1 MDFDYSGGVTAPT
14 PPSSAAV
21 TTTETTATV
30 EVNQWGY
37 RTMDSLLKLFKQ
49 RMRIGYDTDDE
60 NLKAI
65 LESSVSAIEKLT
77 GSDDIYDPTIRE
89 LVIERSRYAYNDSLE
104 FFYDNFIND
113 LGTASIA
120 NLKVVTDDEANF

>member
-1 MDFDYSGGVTAPT
+1 MGV
-14 PPSSAAV
+14 S
-21 TTTETTATV
+21 
-30 EVNQWGY
+30 
-37 RTMDSLLKLFKQ
+37 TMNDSLLKLFKQ

-65 LESSVSAIEKLT
+65 LESSVSAVKNLV
-77 GSDDIYDPTIRE
+77 GSDDLTDPAIRE
-89 LVIERSRYAYNDSLE
+89 LVIERSRYVYNDSLE

-120 NLKVVTDDEANF
+120 NLKKAVNENETNVRVEETTE

>member
-1 MDFDYSGGVTAPT
+1 
-14 PPSSAAV
+14 
-21 TTTETTATV
+21 
-30 EVNQWGY
+30 
-37 RTMDSLLKLFKQ
+37 MDSLLKLFKQ

-77 GSDDIYDPTIRE
+77 GSDDIYDPAIRE
-89 LVIERSRYAYNDSLE
+89 LVIERSRYVYNDSLE

-120 NLKVVTDDEANF
+120 NLKKVTDDEANV

>member
-1 MDFDYSGGVTAPT
+1 MGV
-14 PPSSAAV
+14 S
-21 TTTETTATV
+21 
-30 EVNQWGY
+30 
-37 RTMDSLLKLFKQ
+37 TMNDSLLKLFKQ

-77 GSDDIYDPTIRE
+77 GSDDLTDPAIRE
-89 LVIERSRYAYNDSLE
+89 LVIERSRYVYNDSLE

-120 NLKVVTDDEANF
+120 NLKAVTDDEANI

>member
-1 MDFDYSGGVTAPT
+1 M
-14 PPSSAAV
+14 
-21 TTTETTATV
+21 
-30 EVNQWGY
+30 N
-37 RTMDSLLKLFKQ
+37 DSLLKLFKQ

-77 GSDDIYDPTIRE
+77 GSDDLTDPAIRE
-89 LVIERSRYAYNDSLE
+89 LVIERSRYVYNDSLE

-120 NLKVVTDDEANF
+120 NLKAVTDDEANI

>member
-1 MDFDYSGGVTAPT
+1 M
-14 PPSSAAV
+14 
-21 TTTETTATV
+21 
-30 EVNQWGY
+30 N
-37 RTMDSLLKLFKQ
+37 DSLLKLFKQ

-77 GSDDIYDPTIRE
+77 GSDDLTDPAIRE
-89 LVIERSRYAYNDSLE
+89 LVIERSRYVYNDSLE

-120 NLKVVTDDEANF
+120 NLKKAVTDDEANV

>member
-1 MDFDYSGGVTAPT
+1 
-14 PPSSAAV
+14 
-21 TTTETTATV
+21 
-30 EVNQWGY
+30 
-37 RTMDSLLKLFKQ
+37 
-49 RMRIGYDTDDE
+49 MRIGYDTDDE

-77 GSDDIYDPTIRE
+77 GSDDLTDPAIRE

-120 NLKVVTDDEANF
+120 NLKKAVSDDEANL

>member
-1 MDFDYSGGVTAPT
+1 MNKEA
-14 PPSSAAV
+14 
-21 TTTETTATV
+21 
-30 EVNQWGY
+30 
-37 RTMDSLLKLFKQ
+37 LLQLFKQ
-49 RMRIGYDTDDE
+49 RMRISYDTDDE

-65 LESSVSAIEKLT
+65 LESSVSAVKNLV
-77 GSDDIYDPTIRE
+77 GSDDLTDPAIRE

-120 NLKVVTDDEANF
+120 NLKAVTDDEANI

>member
-1 MDFDYSGGVTAPT
+1 MGV
-14 PPSSAAV
+14 S
-21 TTTETTATV
+21 
-30 EVNQWGY
+30 
-37 RTMDSLLKLFKQ
+37 TMNDSLLKLFKQ

-77 GSDDIYDPTIRE
+77 GSDDLTDPAIRE

-120 NLKVVTDDEANF
+120 NLKKAVSDDEANL

>member
-1 MDFDYSGGVTAPT
+1 MGV
-14 PPSSAAV
+14 SAM
-21 TTTETTATV
+21 
-30 EVNQWGY
+30 N
-37 RTMDSLLKLFKQ
+37 DSLLILFKK

-77 GSDDIYDPTIRE
+77 GSDDLTDPAIRE
-89 LVIERSRYAYNDSLE
+89 LVIERSRYVYNDSLE

-120 NLKVVTDDEANF
+120 NLKKAVTDDEANV

>member
-1 MDFDYSGGVTAPT
+1 MNIEA
-14 PPSSAAV
+14 
-21 TTTETTATV
+21 
-30 EVNQWGY
+30 
-37 RTMDSLLKLFKQ
+37 LLQLFKQ
-49 RMRIGYDTDDE
+49 RMRISYDTDDE

-77 GSDDIYDPTIRE
+77 GSDDLTDPAIRE
-89 LVIERSRYAYNDSLE
+89 LVIERSRYVYNDSLE

-120 NLKVVTDDEANF
+120 NLKKAVTDDEANV

>member
-1 MDFDYSGGVTAPT
+1 
-14 PPSSAAV
+14 
-21 TTTETTATV
+21 
-30 EVNQWGY
+30 
-37 RTMDSLLKLFKQ
+37 MDSLLKLFKQ

-65 LESSVSAIEKLT
+65 LESSVSAIKNLV
-77 GSDDIYDPTIRE
+77 GSDDLTDPAIRE

-120 NLKVVTDDEANF
+120 NLKKAVTDDEANVRVEKVVK

>member
-1 MDFDYSGGVTAPT
+1 
-14 PPSSAAV
+14 
-21 TTTETTATV
+21 
-30 EVNQWGY
+30 
-37 RTMDSLLKLFKQ
+37 MDSLLKLFKQ

-77 GSDDIYDPTIRE
+77 GSDDLTDPAIRE
-89 LVIERSRYAYNDSLE
+89 LVIERSRYVYNDSLE

-120 NLKVVTDDEANF
+120 NLKKAVTDDEANV

>member
-1 MDFDYSGGVTAPT
+1 MG
-14 PPSSAAV
+14 
-21 TTTETTATV
+21 EL
-30 EVNQWGY
+30 
-37 RTMDSLLKLFKQ
+37 TMDSLLKLFKQ

-120 NLKVVTDDEANF
+120 NLKAVTDDEANV

>member
-1 MDFDYSGGVTAPT
+1 M
-14 PPSSAAV
+14 
-21 TTTETTATV
+21 
-30 EVNQWGY
+30 N
-37 RTMDSLLKLFKQ
+37 DSLLKLFKQ

-77 GSDDIYDPTIRE
+77 GSDDLTDPAIRE
-89 LVIERSRYAYNDSLE
+89 LVIERSRYVYNDSLE
-104 FFYDNFIND
+104 FFYDNFTND

-120 NLKVVTDDEANF
+120 NLKKAVTDDEANV

>member
-1 MDFDYSGGVTAPT
+1 MGV
-14 PPSSAAV
+14 S
-21 TTTETTATV
+21 
-30 EVNQWGY
+30 
-37 RTMDSLLKLFKQ
+37 TMNDSLLKLFKQ

-77 GSDDIYDPTIRE
+77 GSDDLTDPAIRE
-89 LVIERSRYAYNDSLE
+89 LVIERSRYVYNDSLE

-120 NLKVVTDDEANF
+120 NLKKAVTDDEANV

>member
-1 MDFDYSGGVTAPT
+1 MGV
-14 PPSSAAV
+14 S
-21 TTTETTATV
+21 
-30 EVNQWGY
+30 
-37 RTMDSLLKLFKQ
+37 TMNDSLLKLFKQ

-77 GSDDIYDPTIRE
+77 GSDNLTDPAIRE
-89 LVIERSRYAYNDSLE
+89 LVIERSRYVYNDSLE

-120 NLKVVTDDEANF
+120 NLKKAVTDDEANV

>member
-1 MDFDYSGGVTAPT
+1 MGV
-14 PPSSAAV
+14 S
-21 TTTETTATV
+21 
-30 EVNQWGY
+30 
-37 RTMDSLLKLFKQ
+37 TMNDSLLKLFKQ

-65 LESSVSAIEKLT
+65 LESSVSAVEKLT
-77 GSDDIYDPTIRE
+77 GSDDLTDPAIRE
-89 LVIERSRYAYNDSLE
+89 LVIERSRYVYNDSLE

-120 NLKVVTDDEANF
+120 NLKKAVTDDEANV

>member
-1 MDFDYSGGVTAPT
+1 M
-14 PPSSAAV
+14 
-21 TTTETTATV
+21 
-30 EVNQWGY
+30 N
-37 RTMDSLLKLFKQ
+37 DSLLKLFKQ

-77 GSDDIYDPTIRE
+77 GSDDLTDPAIRE
-89 LVIERSRYAYNDSLE
+89 LVIERSRYVYNDSLE

-120 NLKVVTDDEANF
+120 NLKKAVIDDETNV

>member
-1 MDFDYSGGVTAPT
+1 MNKEA
-14 PPSSAAV
+14 
-21 TTTETTATV
+21 
-30 EVNQWGY
+30 
-37 RTMDSLLKLFKQ
+37 LLKLFKQ

-65 LESSVSAIEKLT
+65 LESSVSAIKNLV
-77 GSDDIYDPTIRE
+77 GSDDLTDPAIRE
-89 LVIERSRYAYNDSLE
+89 LVIERSRYVYNDSLE

-120 NLKVVTDDEANF
+120 NLKAVTDDEANV

>member
-1 MDFDYSGGVTAPT
+1 MGV
-14 PPSSAAV
+14 S
-21 TTTETTATV
+21 
-30 EVNQWGY
+30 
-37 RTMDSLLKLFKQ
+37 TMNDSLLKLFKQ

-65 LESSVSAIEKLT
+65 LESSVSAVKNLV
-77 GSDDIYDPTIRE
+77 GSDDLTDPAIRE
-89 LVIERSRYAYNDSLE
+89 LATERSRYVYNDSLE

-120 NLKVVTDDEANF
+120 NLKKVTDDEANV

>member
-1 MDFDYSGGVTAPT
+1 MK
-14 PPSSAAV
+14 
-21 TTTETTATV
+21 
-30 EVNQWGY
+30 N
-37 RTMDSLLKLFKQ
+37 DSLLTLFKQ

-77 GSDDIYDPTIRE
+77 GSDDLTDPAIRE
-89 LVIERSRYAYNDSLE
+89 LVIERSRYVYNDSLE

-120 NLKVVTDDEANF
+120 NLKKAVTDDEANV

>member
-1 MDFDYSGGVTAPT
+1 MGV
-14 PPSSAAV
+14 S
-21 TTTETTATV
+21 
-30 EVNQWGY
+30 
-37 RTMDSLLKLFKQ
+37 TMNDSLLKLFKQ

-77 GSDDIYDPTIRE
+77 GSDDLTDPAIRE
-89 LVIERSRYAYNDSLE
+89 LVIERSRYVYNDSLE

-120 NLKVVTDDEANF
+120 NLKAVTDDEANV

>member
-1 MDFDYSGGVTAPT
+1 MGV
-14 PPSSAAV
+14 S
-21 TTTETTATV
+21 
-30 EVNQWGY
+30 
-37 RTMDSLLKLFKQ
+37 TMNDSLLTLFKQ

-77 GSDDIYDPTIRE
+77 GSDNLTDPAIRE
-89 LVIERSRYAYNDSLE
+89 LVIERSRYVYNDSLE

-120 NLKVVTDDEANF
+120 NLKKAVTDDEANV

>member
-1 MDFDYSGGVTAPT
+1 MGV
-14 PPSSAAV
+14 S
-21 TTTETTATV
+21 
-30 EVNQWGY
+30 
-37 RTMDSLLKLFKQ
+37 TMNGSLLKLFKQ

-65 LESSVSAIEKLT
+65 LESSVSAVKNLV
-77 GSDDIYDPTIRE
+77 GSDDLTDPAIRE

-120 NLKVVTDDEANF
+120 NLKVVTDDEADV

>member
-1 MDFDYSGGVTAPT
+1 MNKEA
-14 PPSSAAV
+14 
-21 TTTETTATV
+21 
-30 EVNQWGY
+30 
-37 RTMDSLLKLFKQ
+37 LLQLFKQ

-65 LESSVSAIEKLT
+65 LESSVSAVKNLV
-77 GSDDIYDPTIRE
+77 GSDDLTDPAIRE

-113 LGTASIA
+113 LGTASLA
-120 NLKVVTDDEANF
+120 NLKKAVNENETNVRVEKAVK

>member
-1 MDFDYSGGVTAPT
+1 MGV
-14 PPSSAAV
+14 S
-21 TTTETTATV
+21 
-30 EVNQWGY
+30 
-37 RTMDSLLKLFKQ
+37 TMNDSLLKLFKQ

-77 GSDDIYDPTIRE
+77 GSDDLTDPAIRE
-89 LVIERSRYAYNDSLE
+89 LVIERSRYVYNDSLE

-120 NLKVVTDDEANF
+120 NLKKAVTDGEANV

>member
-1 MDFDYSGGVTAPT
+1 MGV
-14 PPSSAAV
+14 SAMK
-21 TTTETTATV
+21 
-30 EVNQWGY
+30 N
-37 RTMDSLLKLFKQ
+37 DSLLTLFKQ

-77 GSDDIYDPTIRE
+77 GSDDLTDPAIRE
-89 LVIERSRYAYNDSLE
+89 LVIERSRYVYNDSLE

-120 NLKVVTDDEANF
+120 NLKKAVTDDISIHSPM

>member
-1 MDFDYSGGVTAPT
+1 MGV
-14 PPSSAAV
+14 S
-21 TTTETTATV
+21 
-30 EVNQWGY
+30 
-37 RTMDSLLKLFKQ
+37 TMNDSLLKLFKQ

-77 GSDDIYDPTIRE
+77 GSDDLADPSIRE
-89 LVIERSRYAYNDSLE
+89 LVIERSRYVYNDSLE

-120 NLKVVTDDEANF
+120 NLKAVTDDEANI

>member
-1 MDFDYSGGVTAPT
+1 MGV
-14 PPSSAAV
+14 SAM
-21 TTTETTATV
+21 
-30 EVNQWGY
+30 N
-37 RTMDSLLKLFKQ
+37 DSLLILFKQ

-77 GSDDIYDPTIRE
+77 GSDDLTDPAIRE
-89 LVIERSRYAYNDSLE
+89 LVIERSRYVYNDSLE

-120 NLKVVTDDEANF
+120 NLKKAVTDDEANV

>member
-1 MDFDYSGGVTAPT
+1 M
-14 PPSSAAV
+14 
-21 TTTETTATV
+21 
-30 EVNQWGY
+30 N
-37 RTMDSLLKLFKQ
+37 DSLLKLFKQ

-65 LESSVSAIEKLT
+65 LESSVSAVEKLT
-77 GSDDIYDPTIRE
+77 GSDDLTDPAIRE
-89 LVIERSRYAYNDSLE
+89 LVIERSRYVYNDSLE

-120 NLKVVTDDEANF
+120 NLKKAVTDDEANV

>member
-1 MDFDYSGGVTAPT
+1 MGV
-14 PPSSAAV
+14 S
-21 TTTETTATV
+21 
-30 EVNQWGY
+30 
-37 RTMDSLLKLFKQ
+37 TMNDSLLKLFNLLKLFKQ

-77 GSDDIYDPTIRE
+77 GSDDLTDPAIRE
-89 LVIERSRYAYNDSLE
+89 LVIERSRYVYNDSLE

-120 NLKVVTDDEANF
+120 NLKKVTDDEANV